1 MPKEL
6 RKRGRRHKTSR
17 AEDQKPAQE
26 REVQVEGSSAGPSWI
41 VPRSDSKQLNP
52 EAPFGYVDPELKA
65 YFRTVDDQLKEWQQ
79 NGDHAEGEEDV
90 DPNESASYFIFVRAC
105 SALGGST
112 LALFRQEDV
121 LDGRSSRNIW
131 QGA

>member
-6 RKRGRRHKTSR
+6 RKRGKRRKTSR
-17 AEDQKPAQE
+17 TEDQTPAQG
-26 REVQVEGSSAGPSWI
+26 REVLDEGSSTGPSWI
-41 VPRSDSKQLNP
+41 VPRADSKQLNP

-79 NGDHAEGEEDV
+79 NRDHAEGEEDV
-90 DPNESASYFIFVRAC
+90 DPNESASMFCLLAVFLV
-105 SALGGST
+105 SST
-112 LALFRQEDV
+112 FAVLRQEDI
-121 LDGRSSRNIW
+121 LDGRSARNIR

>member
-17 AEDQKPAQE
+17 TEDQKPAQE
-26 REVQVEGSSAGPSWI
+26 REVPDEGSSAGPSWI
-41 VPRSDSKQLNP
+41 VPRTDSKQLNP

-90 DPNESASYFIFVRAC
+90 DPNESASCFIFVRAC
-105 SALGGST
+105 CALGGST
-112 LALFRQEDV
+112 LAL
-121 LDGRSSRNIW
+121 L
-131 QGA
+131 